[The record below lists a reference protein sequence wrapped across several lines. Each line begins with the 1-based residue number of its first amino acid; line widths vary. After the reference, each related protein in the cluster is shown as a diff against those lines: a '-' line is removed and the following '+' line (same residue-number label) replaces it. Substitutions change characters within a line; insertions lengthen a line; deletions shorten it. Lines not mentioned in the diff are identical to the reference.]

1 MLAVFEFHFQ
11 SCSLD
16 ILSTFQPVLRCHYII
31 SVVHISLWNYLRKVI
46 LQKASHLKLYYIGR
60 MKEVHSAFLKGT
72 DEKYIILYSC
82 LQYKCRSNRGR
93 CVCVGVCVWG
103 GGVCTLCRSSD
114 HRNILSFNIK

>member
-1 MLAVFEFHFQ
+1 MLAIFEFHFQ
-11 SCSLD
+11 SCSLE

-60 MKEVHSAFLKGT
+60 KKEVHSAFLKGT

-93 CVCVGVCVWG
+93 CVGG
-103 GGVCTLCRSSD
+103 GGVGGCTLCTSSD